1 VTLVA
6 DAARGSEDTA
16 RRTSGLEI
24 PILPGVPTSRNMSDD
39 VDATREMANLTVRDD
54 TPAPAP
60 AQAWPGGAL
69 PPWDVRLDEPSH
81 VYTIHG
87 DWAHGFHGV
96 DTPEKK
102 NKISHDVVPS
112 SRRVVSGTSLLKPCF
127 APFDADAVLD
137 AYHENWQSPT
147 NRRHA
152 EYGGK
157 SREEIKAMWT
167 RNAREKAAEGTRM
180 HALFERFYVTGK
192 SPSEVTTDEAED
204 DVKRVALEEDA
215 RTFEREWTQFEHFTR
230 THCAREDVL
239 FAEMRLFSPKHRV
252 AGTADVVARG
262 TRPNGVIVY
271 DFKRCK
277 DSCAENAFV
286 LGWPK
291 HGEYKYGC
299 HEIRGNNHGKYRVQL
314 NLYAELLRLNYG
326 VEVEKMC
333 IVRCHG
339 ERVRGDEAEVIEVAP
354 CEDVVKNILNKRERE
369 LKVRR
374 MFAAAA
380 AAARVCVHFARK
392 KRAKLRAAP

>member
-1 VTLVA
+1 
-6 DAARGSEDTA
+6 
-16 RRTSGLEI
+16 
-24 PILPGVPTSRNMSDD
+24 MSDD
-39 VDATREMANLTVRDD
+39 VDATREIANLTLRDD
-54 TPAPAP
+54 APAPAP
-60 AQAWPGGAL
+60 AQVWPGGAL

-137 AYHENWQSPT
+137 AYHENWQSPK
-147 NRRHA
+147 NRRHV

-167 RNAREKAAEGTRM
+167 RNAREKAASGTRM

-192 SPSEVTTDEAED
+192 SPSEVTEEEAED
-204 DVKRVALEEDA
+204 EDARAALEDDA

-230 THCAREDVL
+230 THCARENVL

-277 DSCAENAFV
+277 DSCAEDAFV

-291 HGEYKYGC
+291 HGERAYGC

-339 ERVRGDEAEVIEVAP
+339 ERVAGDEAEVIEVAP
-354 CEDVVKNILNKRERE
+354 CEDVVKSVLNKRERE